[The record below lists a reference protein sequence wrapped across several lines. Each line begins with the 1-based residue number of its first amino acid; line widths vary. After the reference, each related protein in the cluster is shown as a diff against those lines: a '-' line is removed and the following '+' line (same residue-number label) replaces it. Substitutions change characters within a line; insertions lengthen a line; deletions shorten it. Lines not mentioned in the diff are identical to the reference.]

1 MTKLFILSGGHK
13 GQSFDLRGGAVHVGR
28 SPENQIQIH
37 DKSVSRKHMKILS
50 KEGKW
55 FIVDLKSTNGT
66 FVANKPIEPG
76 TEVEIAEGLPV
87 TIGNVGI
94 CLGKPEK
101 WDCLAVEDSID
112 LSDGFKETG
121 VFDRPMTSPKN
132 LELIFK
138 ISNVLM
144 ESLKINEI
152 LEKVLDYIFE
162 LLQRIDR
169 GVIILVEGETGK
181 ILDVI
186 SRTSDRGDKT
196 TQMYSRSIVDR
207 VIKER
212 RALMMS
218 DTLGEQKGNYSA
230 SMEMMKVRS
239 VMCVPLI
246 SRSQIRGVLYVDS
259 VDKPF
264 GFRKEDLALLSAL
277 SAPAAIAIENAL
289 LYSRLESLVEKRTR
303 SLRETQDKLRESE
316 ARFKA
321 IFDHM
326 SSGVVVYRPM
336 NQAENFHVLDLN
348 RADESL
354 EKVKDRKEILGKGM
368 VDAFPELKKTQLLQ
382 VMRRVWKTGMPERCS
397 LSLSEGEK
405 LQWWREYYVY
415 RLPSGE
421 VVTIFDD
428 ITQVKKVEE
437 EQKALQMQL
446 LFSQKMESV
455 GAFASG
461 TAHNFRNI
469 LQAISGNME
478 YLEMTR
484 QEEPE
489 VKEVARS
496 IYDSV
501 EKGVDLINNLLHFS
515 RTSGKYEFSH
525 LDLADVAKNAIGIIR
540 KVFDNNIEI
549 HADLQQG
556 VMVSGNH
563 SLLSQ
568 VYLNLFT
575 NARDAMPNGGKLS
588 VEVKGIRGRAVV
600 RVTDTGIGMD
610 REVLGRIFDPFF
622 TLKEV
627 GKGTGLGLSTTHGI
641 VQEHKGSVSVSSTP
655 GVGTTFTISF
665 PAVRAEKLP
674 RPEPERK
681 LILGKGEKVLIVDDE
696 LPALDALNN
705 MIKRLGYE
713 TIAVDKPEEA
723 LRKYLQWSPDI
734 TLMDRNMPGMDGIT
748 CIREILK
755 KDPGARIL
763 VVSGYDQ
770 TGPDGMEEEVRAMIR
785 GYLTKPC
792 GIEELGREI
801 SRVLGSPKVK
811 G

>member
-1 MTKLFILSGGHK
+1 MGDKMNKKTILVIEDDPAVLAMLVKNLSRVGYEIIEATDGLEGLKMVGAGHYDLVITDIVMPFVSGVGVVSALKQKRPGVPVIAITGYGKEPETAAMEKNADLVLAKPVKISFLERADREADRPSRKGGCAVTKLFILSGSHK
-13 GQSFDLRGGAVHVGR
+13 GQSFDLKGEAVHVGR
-28 SPENQIQIH
+28 SPENHIQIH
-37 DKSVSRKHMKILS
+37 DKSISRKHMKIVS

-66 FVANKPIEPG
+66 FVANKPIQPG
-76 TEVEIAEGLPV
+76 TEVELAEGIPV

-94 CLGKPEK
+94 CLGKPEQ

-132 LELIFK
+132 LDLIFK

-152 LEKVLDYIFE
+152 LEKVLNYIFE
-162 LLQRIDR
+162 LLARIDR

-212 RALMMS
+212 RALIMS
-218 DTLGEQKGNYSA
+218 DTQGEQGSNPSA
-230 SMEMMKVRS
+230 SMELMKVRS

-289 LYSRLESLVEKRTR
+289 LYSRLESLVEERTR
-303 SLRETQDKLRESE
+303 SLRETQDKLKESE
-316 ARFKA
+316 ARFKG

-326 SSGVVVYRPM
+326 SSGVVVYRTM
-336 NQAENFHVLDLN
+336 NQGEDFHVLDLN
-348 RADESL
+348 RADQSL
-354 EKVKDRKEILGKGM
+354 EKVKDRKGILGKGM
-368 VDAFPELKKTQLLQ
+368 YEAFPELKKTHLLQ

-397 LSLSEGEK
+397 LSLSEGERY
-405 LQWWREYYVY
+405 QWWREYYVY

-421 VVTIFDD
+421 IVAIFDD
-428 ITQVKKVEE
+428 VTQVRKAEE
-437 EQKALQMQL
+437 EQKTLQRQL

-478 YLEMTR
+478 YIEVTH
-484 QEEPE
+484 QNDPE
-489 VKEVARS
+489 VKEVARA

-515 RTSGKYEFSH
+515 RSGRTSMSFH
-525 LDLADVAKNAIGIIR
+525 
-540 KVFDNNIEI
+540 
-549 HADLQQG
+549 
-556 VMVSGNH
+556 
-563 SLLSQ
+563 
-568 VYLNLFT
+568 T
-575 NARDAMPNGGKLS
+575 
-588 VEVKGIRGRAVV
+588 
-600 RVTDTGIGMD
+600 
-610 REVLGRIFDPFF
+610 
-622 TLKEV
+622 
-627 GKGTGLGLSTTHGI
+627 STW
-641 VQEHKGSVSVSSTP
+641 
-655 GVGTTFTISF
+655 
-665 PAVRAEKLP
+665 R
-674 RPEPERK
+674 
-681 LILGKGEKVLIVDDE
+681 
-696 LPALDALNN
+696 
-705 MIKRLGYE
+705 M
-713 TIAVDKPEEA
+713 
-723 LRKYLQWSPDI
+723 
-734 TLMDRNMPGMDGIT
+734 
-748 CIREILK
+748 
-755 KDPGARIL
+755 
-763 VVSGYDQ
+763 
-770 TGPDGMEEEVRAMIR
+770 
-785 GYLTKPC
+785 
-792 GIEELGREI
+792 
-801 SRVLGSPKVK
+801 
-811 G
+811 